1 MSDTVNTI
9 IDAVKEMVHDMGDKV
24 TAAVKESLHVPD
36 NLGPL
41 VTTLKDLVTTGQKV
55 RLDVHLSFLRFL

>member
-24 TAAVKESLHVPD
+24 TAAVKDSLHVPD

-55 RLDVHLSFLRFL
+55 RLL